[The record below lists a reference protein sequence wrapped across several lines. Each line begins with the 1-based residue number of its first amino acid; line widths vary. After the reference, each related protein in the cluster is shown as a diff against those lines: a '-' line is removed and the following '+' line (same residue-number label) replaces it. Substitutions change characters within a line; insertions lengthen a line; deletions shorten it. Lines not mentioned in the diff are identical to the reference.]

1 MYVCLSV
8 SFKVSVHQVWYV
20 CIVLLD
26 VLHQEYTSGYI
37 QYHGERYITSI
48 LQLVGWHL
56 ETLQFH
62 KLDQRL
68 FRVVTSTAS
77 FIAVSE
83 PSSQRQSKAGSL
95 LAQTKRP
102 ETGKR
107 PTQKRPNNEPAG
119 PYFPHICF
127 GHMC

>member
-1 MYVCLSV
+1 MKKLT
-8 SFKVSVHQVWYV
+8 W
-20 CIVLLD
+20 
-26 VLHQEYTSGYI
+26 G
-37 QYHGERYITSI
+37 SI
-48 LQLVGWHL
+48 I

-62 KLDQRL
+62 NLDQSL

-102 ETGKR
+102 ETGKDQ
-107 PTQKRPNNEPAG
+107 QKKA
-119 PYFPHICF
+119 IK
-127 GHMC
+127 